1 DRPRLEGQREGASVL
16 ALRDALLSPAL
27 LPGADSATDDDQGP
41 TPLPELRAAVTRA
54 GRLYWAGEFA
64 RLAATLPSL
73 IGEARLTARSAGPAA
88 HGLLAQSY
96 DQAALLLVH
105 MGKEDLAALAAE
117 RAITAAAGCDDE

>member
-1 DRPRLEGQREGASVL
+1 M
-16 ALRDALLSPAL
+16 
-27 LPGADSATDDDQGP
+27 
-41 TPLPELRAAVTRA
+41 
-54 GRLYWAGEFA
+54 
-64 RLAATLPSL
+64 LPSL

-117 RAITAAAGCDDE
+117 RAITAAAGCDDELLHAMLRGTYAWVMLHQGRFADAEQ